1 MTTPEDPSW
10 QDPTRFTSDEP
21 TQRVDTGA
29 TQWLGPPSEPTTVW
43 QQPQQQPTWEEQQRA
58 TPPDQLEPVG
68 KHVLIALAIVL
79 VIALLGV
86 AAFFTL
92 RHNATTAAPP
102 PQTTAP
108 QVPTFTSD
116 TQEPVTTTTPE
127 PTTTTSTV
135 DDPAQALA
143 QAPLSTSGA
152 TMSPSTCALPR
163 FDLPDA
169 KQAQFFQAAKKCA
182 DNAWGATLPGAG
194 IPTAAVNLVT
204 VQGSAVQTSCGK
216 IGPSDPSTEC
226 QGTVYMTPA
235 YLRDVQG
242 NGRYPGKYF
251 GTFLR
256 EYGHALQ
263 DANGMTELY
272 KAARS
277 QPGAD
282 ADDLDRRYNDQA
294 ICLAGIASGA
304 MSGKGAVDSNIT
316 NEIRERITTGE
327 PAPADAGSWLDKGF
341 SSRTLSACNTWQG

>member
-10 QDPTRFTSDEP
+10 QDQTRSMAEEP

-29 TQWLGPPSEPTTVW
+29 TQWIAPGPEQTTVW

-58 TPPDQLEPVG
+58 NPPDQLEPVG

-79 VIALLGV
+79 VVALISV

-92 RHNATTAAPP
+92 RHTRTSAAPP
-102 PQTTAP
+102 PTPTAP
-108 QVPTFTSD
+108 PVPTFPSD
-116 TQEPVTTTTPE
+116 TQVPDTTTTTE

-143 QAPLSTSGA
+143 QAPLSAAAA
-152 TMSPSTCALPR
+152 TMAPSTCALPR

-182 DNAWGATLPGAG
+182 DSAWGATLSGAG
-194 IPTAAVNLVT
+194 IAPGSTNLVT

-216 IGPSDPSTEC
+216 VGPSDPSTQC

-251 GTFLR
+251 GTYLR

-263 DANGMTELY
+263 DVNGLTALY

-277 QPGAD
+277 EPGAD
-282 ADDLDRRYNDQA
+282 PDDLDRRYEDQA

-316 NEIRERITTGE
+316 NEIRQRITSGV
-327 PAPADAGSWLDKGF
+327 PAPADAASWLDKGF
-341 SSRTLSACNTWQG
+341 TTRTLSACNTWTA